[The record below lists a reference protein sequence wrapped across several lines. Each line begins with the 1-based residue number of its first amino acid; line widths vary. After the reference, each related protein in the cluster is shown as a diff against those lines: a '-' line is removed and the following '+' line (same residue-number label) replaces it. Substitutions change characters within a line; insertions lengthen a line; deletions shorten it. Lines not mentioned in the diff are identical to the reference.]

1 MLENQIILRS
11 SAGLIKFQRP
21 EVPRHETLLKFKRT
35 EVPGHETFIKFKRP
49 EMLGLRAHP
58 SARLSIAPVF
68 HVLKR
73 KHHGI
78 HPFTLMKHAH
88 DILNLALPR
97 WARPDSD
104 IRADEFPDGHA
115 SIESPKRQNGHLS
128 RSTRMA

>member
-1 MLENQIILRS
+1 MGTPVHS
-11 SAGLIKFQRP
+11 
-21 EVPRHETLLKFKRT
+21 T
-35 EVPGHETFIKFKRP
+35 TFSCFEP
-49 EMLGLRAHP
+49 
-58 SARLSIAPVF
+58 
-68 HVLKR
+68 R

-115 SIESPKRQNGHLS
+115 SINGDTEVPKARTFIMFPWPEMPS
-128 RSTRMA
+128 AETFIIF